1 MMSVEAKPANR
12 AYPHE
17 LEREFPLPDGRM
29 LHLRPILPQDE
40 PMIQELFK
48 RLTPMEIYMRFHAN
62 MKILQPALA
71 SRLTHLD
78 YDREMAL
85 VLTEVGQAG
94 EAAIIAVARLASEP
108 DLGRA
113 EFSILVQ
120 HDYTGQG
127 IGKRLLQALIDY
139 ARMRGIGELFGSV
152 LRENSAMLNLC
163 RKLGFHVQ
171 SQNEPDDPACVTMSL
186 RLHCN

>member
-1 MMSVEAKPANR
+1 
-12 AYPHE
+12 
-17 LEREFPLPDGRM
+17 M
-29 LHLRPILPQDE
+29 LCLRPILPQDE
-40 PMIQELFK
+40 QMIQALFK

-85 VLTEVGQAG
+85 VLTESRQTG
-94 EAAIIAVARLASEP
+94 EAAIIAVARLAADPEFAH
-108 DLGRA
+108 A
-113 EFSILVQ
+113 EFAILVR

-139 ARMRGIGELFGSV
+139 ARSRGIGELFGSV
-152 LRENSAMLNLC
+152 LRENSAMLKLC
-163 RKLGFHVQ
+163 RKLGFHVLHQ
-171 SQNEPDDPACVTMSL
+171 DQPEDPACVTMSL
-186 RLHCN
+186 RLR